1 MSVISEFRGKYG
13 FLSNFWLSPVDLDG
27 MMMPSVEHGFQLAKT
42 KDRHLREAILRE
54 GLTPGQVKHRCRHIP
69 LRPDWEQVKVGI
81 MLDLLRAK
89 FEDPDLQAALL
100 ATGDD
105 ILVEGNTWHDTYWG
119 ECRCPRCRGG
129 QNVLGKLLMQVRAEL
144 REKNR

>member
-13 FLSNFWLSPVDLDG
+13 FLSNFWLSPVALDG
-27 MMMPSVEHGFQLAKT
+27 MMVPSVEHGFQLAKT
-42 KDRHLREAILRE
+42 KDRRLREAILRE
-54 GLTPGQVKHRCRHIP
+54 GLTPGQVKHRCRRIP

-89 FEDPDLQAALL
+89 FRDLDLQAALL

-105 ILVEGNTWHDTYWG
+105 ILIEGNTWHDTYWG
-119 ECRCPRCRGG
+119 ECRCPKCGGG